1 MSLPRTPFLTA
12 VPEDWSQ
19 VTESAATAEPVACRR
34 AYAHH
39 LIRQQWR
46 LQQARAPRRAA
57 TLIDQAVG
65 RGDRPPPPAA
75 RLVPALSH
83 CAPVP
88 VINVVCENRRWLFED
103 WKHALV
109 AAGQPGFQVLVSSQ
123 PLPTAAAWIFLR
135 AAEVARTPDPQRT
148 GVQIHDLAGGALYRP
163 GGARRR
169 GRRRGA
175 FADPSRP
182 DRASGGKRDRRSASS
197 LDHAAGGMA
206 RDRSVRTRGQCAPEG
221 RMVGRPT
228 RRDGTEISSLDPLV
242 SAACRWARVAE
253 VVLIGE
259 QLGGTAM
266 AGRRGGAVCRTL
278 RLAQCPFT
286 HAPAWLSSFDV
297 IVLTSDADFGPW
309 PIFDALHAGVPLV
322 ALPAGWAKGLLA
334 SGKCGRL
341 AANAGELAEAVIQVI
356 AEQSVWRRRTRLY
369 ARGVGQSF
377 TA

>member
-19 VTESAATAEPVACRR
+19 LTESAAAAEPVACRR
-34 AYAHH
+34 AHAHP

-65 RGDRPPPPAA
+65 MGDQPPPPAA

-88 VINVVCENRRWLFED
+88 VINVVCENRRWLFKD

-163 GGARRR
+163 GGARAGVAACAALSLTHPAQIELLEEDGIAVGHRR
-169 GRRRGA
+169 WIMQPVGWRETA
-175 FADPSRP
+175 PSEPVASARP
-182 DRASGGKRDRRSASS
+182 KVAWSAGPRAATELRSAVSTCLCPPPAAGRASPRS
-197 LDHAAGGMA
+197 
-206 RDRSVRTRGQCAPEG
+206 C
-221 RMVGRPT
+221 
-228 RRDGTEISSLDPLV
+228 
-242 SAACRWARVAE
+242 
-253 VVLIGE
+253 
-259 QLGGTAM
+259 
-266 AGRRGGAVCRTL
+266 
-278 RLAQCPFT
+278 
-286 HAPAWLSSFDV
+286 
-297 IVLTSDADFGPW
+297 
-309 PIFDALHAGVPLV
+309 
-322 ALPAGWAKGLLA
+322 
-334 SGKCGRL
+334 
-341 AANAGELAEAVIQVI
+341 
-356 AEQSVWRRRTRLY
+356 
-369 ARGVGQSF
+369 
-377 TA
+377 